1 MAYVVKVVQNKCN
14 IRHPQKEDT
23 LPPKNKYNCTYE
35 RYLEEKKIP
44 PFKLLLYSF

>member
-23 LPPKNKYNCTYE
+23 LPPKNKYNCTYDI
-35 RYLEEKKIP
+35 LKKRK
-44 PFKLLLYSF
+44 FH